1 MGRKQAMAVTMVV
14 CLLMALAACSP
25 RSTHTIAP
33 TKPPINQ
40 PTPTDQPTSA
50 PPEVI
55 ATGSSPDL
63 IFYNG
68 VILTMRDS
76 PEQVEALAL
85 SGEKILAM
93 GSEAE
98 ILPTADSSTVMVDL
112 EGRTLMPGFV
122 DPHTHLFNDAGYL
135 DTDLVGAQELAL
147 SNGITTLANM
157 FSPQE
162 FVEQMRAFNQGGEL
176 IVRTSL
182 YLTVSDNC
190 GNLTGDWWK
199 AYSPTRIPG
208 ERLRIGGLKVFAD
221 GGTCGHAAF
230 SRNIFDDYAGGELF
244 FTQAEMNALFA
255 EADDLGYQLAVHA
268 IGDLAVEQV
277 LNAMGTVIQDGE
289 NPLRFRIEHNS
300 LVRPEQ
306 RPLYSEYD
314 AVATLFGYHEVCDF
328 PEATPFYQDLGED
341 LRGMLDANPGGH
353 FAWHGDDPWIP
364 PISPLI
370 ELASMVTREEPDG
383 EGGFCQPPAWMAEK
397 AITVEEG
404 LKMMTTEAAYAL
416 FREWEVGSL
425 APGMYADMVILD
437 GDPTRIPSLQLWDL
451 HVLATLV
458 GGEFVY
464 CSEDLASY
472 CDLQP
477 DEDQMGEIPTD
488 EPIQDTAVQ
497 SLRASKS
504 LPDFPVKGAVD
515 GNHEDSP
522 WMSGEYAPQWI
533 EFDLGEVRSVSAL
546 RLWVDQDPQGFT
558 RHIIYGGP
566 EPNPTEQIALLE
578 GVTRW
583 GQMLEV
589 TGPWSLRYLR
599 IETVES
605 PSWVGWLEIE
615 IDSE

>member
-1 MGRKQAMAVTMVV
+1 MGRKRAMVV
-14 CLLMALAACSP
+14 AIAVVLLTALSACSP
-25 RSTHTIAP
+25 RSTPAITP
-33 TKPPINQ
+33 TKPPMTQ
-40 PTPTDQPTSA
+40 PKTTDQPATA
-50 PPEVI
+50 HPEEI

-76 PEQVEALAL
+76 PERVEALAVK
-85 SGEKILAM
+85 GEKILTM

-98 ILPTADSSTVMVDL
+98 ILPTADSSTVMVNM

-135 DTDLVGAQELAL
+135 DTDLAGTQDLAL

-157 FSPQE
+157 FSPQD
-162 FVEQMRAFNQGGEL
+162 FVEQMREFDKRGEL

-182 YLTVSDNC
+182 YLSVSDNC

-230 SRNIFDDYAGGELF
+230 SQNIFDDYAGGEMF

-268 IGDLAVEQV
+268 IGDLAAEQV

-289 NPLRFRIEHNS
+289 NPLRYRIEHNS

-314 AVATLFGYHEVCDF
+314 AVATLFGYHEVCGF

-364 PISPLI
+364 PISPLR
-370 ELASMVTREEPDG
+370 ELASMVTRQEPDG
-383 EGGFCQPPAWMAEK
+383 KGGFCQPPAWMAEK
-397 AITVEEG
+397 GITVEEG

-416 FREWEVGSL
+416 FREQEIGSL

-437 GDPTRIPSLQLWDL
+437 GDPTRIPSLDLWSL
-451 HVLATLV
+451 NVLATVV

-464 CSEDLASY
+464 CSDDLTGY
-472 CDLQP
+472 CGLQP
-477 DEDQMGEIPTD
+477 DGNQMSEIPTY
-488 EPIQDTAVQ
+488 EPIQDPMVH

-515 GNHEDSP
+515 DNHEDSP
-522 WMSGEYAPQWI
+522 WMSGDYAPQWI

-546 RLWVDQDPQGFT
+546 RLWVDQDPEGFT
-558 RHIIYGGP
+558 RHIIYGGSK
-566 EPNPTEQIALLE
+566 PNPTAQIAVLE
-578 GVTRW
+578 GVTSW

-589 TGPWSLRYLR
+589 IGPWSLRYLR

-615 IDSE
+615 IVPE